1 MLIMQS
7 EYRSSLPLIF
17 IQTERTNQQK
27 VHKLLEL
34 LPHRGPEAFDKFVS
48 IIELKYPWLAKSLE
62 NGLSQERQ
70 KYQENRW
77 SSRIDQLPR
86 LSLERLGRSGVKLQP
101 IPLYFLQILWTCYVN
116 LLK

>member
-1 MLIMQS
+1 MIVHTLILTLLAYMKS
-7 EYRSSLPLIF
+7 ICSSYLTSILLIW
-17 IQTERTNQQK
+17 QTERTNQQK

-34 LPHRGPEAFDKFVS
+34 LPHRGPDAFDKFVS

-70 KYQENRW
+70 KHQENRW

-86 LSLERLGRSGVKLQP
+86 LSLERLGRSKVKV
-101 IPLYFLQILWTCYVN
+101 I
-116 LLK
+116 

>member
-1 MLIMQS
+1 MQLI
-7 EYRSSLPLIF
+7 YLTLILL
-17 IQTERTNQQK
+17 ILQTERTNQQK

-34 LPHRGPEAFDKFVS
+34 LPHRGPDAFDKFVS

-70 KYQENRW
+70 KHQENRW

-86 LSLERLGRSGVKLQP
+86 LSLERLGESKVKV
-101 IPLYFLQILWTCYVN
+101 I
-116 LLK
+116 